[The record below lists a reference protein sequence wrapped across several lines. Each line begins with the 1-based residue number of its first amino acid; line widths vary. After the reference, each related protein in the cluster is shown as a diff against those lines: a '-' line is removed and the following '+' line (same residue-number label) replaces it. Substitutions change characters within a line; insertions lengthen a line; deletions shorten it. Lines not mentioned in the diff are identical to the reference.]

1 MIRSTFHP
9 VLKSITLNKE
19 RRYDLRQPVCPCLP
33 VVQTV
38 VTECRTTAV
47 GNKTEFKMYT
57 TAKFPRAP
65 KST

>member
-1 MIRSTFHP
+1 MTFDSLF
-9 VLKSITLNKE
+9 V
-19 RRYDLRQPVCPCLP
+19 QP

-57 TAKFPRAP
+57 TAKFPRAS